1 MQSKRMIWLLA
12 IIGGWLGG
20 YVPTIWGAGY
30 FSFASILFSALGSI
44 LGIWVAFAMTR

>member
-1 MQSKRMIWLLA
+1 MA

-30 FSFASILFSALGSI
+30 FSFASIFCSALGSI
-44 LGIWVAFAMTR
+44 LGIWIAFRLLQ